1 MLSISTID
9 VLELLLQLLQLLL
22 HRVLKVLRRHMLE
35 LLLRGGLEY
44 AFDVVADVIS
54 LHEMDA
60 EHRA

>member
-1 MLSISTID
+1 
-9 VLELLLQLLQLLL
+9 
-22 HRVLKVLRRHMLE
+22 MLE